1 MSDGQGAYLNCVAF
15 VVITML
21 YILLTAI
28 GYVIVC
34 TVADIN
40 PHCYMPTASQQGF
53 IFLPLNCQ
61 LFAVFELFDIELY
74 SSK

>member
-40 PHCYMPTASQQGF
+40 PHCSYADS
-53 IFLPLNCQ
+53 
-61 LFAVFELFDIELY
+61 
-74 SSK
+74 

>member
-1 MSDGQGAYLNCVAF
+1 MSNGQGAYLNCVAF
-15 VVITML
+15 GVITML

-40 PHCYMPTASQQGF
+40 PHCTTCRQLSNERYHLRPILMLL
-53 IFLPLNCQ
+53 LP
-61 LFAVFELFDIELY
+61 
-74 SSK
+74 

>member
-15 VVITML
+15 GVITML

-40 PHCYMPTASQQGF
+40 PHCYLPIASQVTE
-53 IFLPLNCQ
+53 P
-61 LFAVFELFDIELY
+61 
-74 SSK
+74 

>member
-40 PHCYMPTASQQGF
+40 PHCAYAPTA
-53 IFLPLNCQ
+53 IHVKCVPR
-61 LFAVFELFDIELY
+61 VFSL
-74 SSK
+74 